1 MQAEIDAEN
10 TGVEIRILGVNGI
23 GQESGNASVS
33 AGRTLPWLQDTAAEN
48 VWSTWAVTYRDVI
61 ILDTENK
68 PIAVYNLTTHGLG
81 TPANYQELKTIL
93 LGAAGN

>member
-10 TGVEIRILGVNGI
+10 TGVEIRIIGVNGI

-33 AGRTLPWLQDTAAEN
+33 AGRTLPWLQDTAAES
-48 VWSTWAVTYRDVI
+48 VWSTWAVAYRDVI

-93 LGAAGN
+93 LSAAGN

>member
-10 TGVEIRILGVNGI
+10 AGVEIRILGVNGI

-48 VWSTWAVTYRDVI
+48 VWSTWAVAYRDVI
-61 ILDTENK
+61 VLDTENK

-93 LGAAGN
+93 LSAAGN